1 LNWTVSEI
9 FTDLD
14 HSQIALKPSNNSI
27 IIVVEGREVKEM
39 MDNYLRVAREEIRME
54 IESGDI

>member
-1 LNWTVSEI
+1 MNWTVSEI

-14 HSQIALKPSNNSI
+14 HSQIALKASNNSI

-39 MDNYLRVAREEIRME
+39 IDNYLRVAREEIRME
-54 IESGDI
+54 IESDDI